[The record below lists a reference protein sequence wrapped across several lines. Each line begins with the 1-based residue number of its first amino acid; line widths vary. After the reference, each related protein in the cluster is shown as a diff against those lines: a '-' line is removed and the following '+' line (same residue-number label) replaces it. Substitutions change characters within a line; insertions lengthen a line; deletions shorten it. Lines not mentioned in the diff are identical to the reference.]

1 MKIEVVEYGFQ
12 EFWIGLK
19 WDFLLNSI
27 CKTISFIYSQVK
39 RRKEIQKIWW
49 ELASQSS
56 KSFQRWS
63 YEFTHGCWL
72 FRNSSIYNLL
82 SCEKVQEI

>member
-1 MKIEVVEYGFQ
+1 MDNQTIVGKNTEYQDMFYPR
-12 EFWIGLK
+12 LK

-49 ELASQSS
+49 ELASQRVG
-56 KSFQRWS
+56 KNTEYQDMF
-63 YEFTHGCWL
+63 YPNNNTTYL
-72 FRNSSIYNLL
+72 
-82 SCEKVQEI
+82 K